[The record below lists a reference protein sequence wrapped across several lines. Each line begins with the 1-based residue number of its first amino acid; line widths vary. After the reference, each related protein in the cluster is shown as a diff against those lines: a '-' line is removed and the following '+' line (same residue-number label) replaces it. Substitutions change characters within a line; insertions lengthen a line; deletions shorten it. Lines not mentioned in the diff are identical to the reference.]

1 MGSFLACPEKRNSD
15 SPQGHSSLDATT
27 ADDSKQNLLE
37 SLEASH
43 PYRGSDLIYK
53 ENKFT
58 KILNSA
64 SNYWTNKDQMTLFG
78 SHRMI
83 SKYKAEAIKGIY
95 RINNIIITEEVY

>member
-1 MGSFLACPEKRNSD
+1 MGSFLGCPDKRNLD
-15 SPQGHSSLDATT
+15 SSRCHTSLDAT
-27 ADDSKQNLLE
+27 ADESKPNLLE
-37 SLEASH
+37 PLETSH

-64 SNYWTNKDQMTLFG
+64 SNYWANKDQMTLFG

-83 SKYKAEAIKGIY
+83 SKYKPEALKGIY